1 MCSNGLIAQITP
13 LEAQRYENRL
23 NVEAYS
29 RSNALAQDIHSRNYI
44 DIGHRWFNLPDYKT
58 MYRYI
63 IDFYSKYQSIGDV
76 QYFDKSKDN
85 TVYALRERP
94 NGKTICMPT
103 RTAIAY
109 NNNMPRHKVLPY
121 KKFKGDISKVYEE
134 QSVKVFQNRPDVLV
148 KKQLIGVEV
157 L

>member
-1 MCSNGLIAQITP
+1 
-13 LEAQRYENRL
+13 
-23 NVEAYS
+23 
-29 RSNALAQDIHSRNYI
+29 
-44 DIGHRWFNLPDYKT
+44 
-58 MYRYI
+58 
-63 IDFYSKYQSIGDV
+63 
-76 QYFDKSKDN
+76 
-85 TVYALRERP
+85 
-94 NGKTICMPT
+94 MPT

-121 KKFKGDISKVYEE
+121 KKFNGDISKVYEE